1 MKGILKCVNFSFFVA
16 LLAEKRTRAFG
27 NGTRKGRN

>member
-1 MKGILKCVNFSFFVA
+1 MNGILKCVNFFFVA

-27 NGTRKGRN
+27 NGTREGRN